1 MNKRY
6 SLEFIGKTAEK
17 PRCFSKTKKIEVIFF
32 NNLNEKKILKRGFLS
47 VPYKPGHYDYTTDII
62 NLFLENLK
70 IKVKFV
76 SRETLKKSK
85 TFIYHIYLF
94 N

>member
-1 MNKRY
+1 MKQRTP
-6 SLEFIGKTAEK
+6 LEFLGKTAEK
-17 PRCFSKTKKIEVIFF
+17 TRRFPKIKKIEIILF
-32 NNLNEKKILKRGFLS
+32 NNLTEKKVLKRGYLS
-47 VPYKPGHYDYTTDII
+47 MPYKTGHYDYTVDII

-94 N
+94 

>member
-1 MNKRY
+1 MKRY
-6 SLEFIGKTAEK
+6 PLEYLGKTGEK
-17 PRCFSKTKKIEVIFF
+17 HPRFSKTKKIEFVFF

-76 SRETLKKSK
+76 SRETLRKSK
-85 TFIYHIYLF
+85 TFVYHIYLF
-94 N
+94 

>member
-1 MNKRY
+1 MTRTP
-6 SLEFIGKTAEK
+6 LEFLGKTATQS
-17 PRCFSKTKKIEVIFF
+17 RRFSKTKKIEVVFF
-32 NNLNEKKILKRGFLS
+32 NHLNEKKILKRGFLNM
-47 VPYKPGHYDYTTDII
+47 PYKTGHYDYTTDII

-85 TFIYHIYLF
+85 NFVYHIYLF
-94 N
+94 

>member
-6 SLEFIGKTAEK
+6 SLEFIGKTVVK
-17 PRCFSKTKKIEVIFF
+17 NHRFSKTKKIEVVFF
-32 NNLNEKKILKRGFLS
+32 NNLYEKRILKRGYLS
-47 VPYKPGHYDYTTDII
+47 MPYKVGHYDYTTDII

-85 TFIYHIYLF
+85 TFVYHIYLF
-94 N
+94 

>member
-1 MNKRY
+1 MSKRY
-6 SLEFIGKTAEK
+6 SLEFIGKTVGNH
-17 PRCFSKTKKIEVIFF
+17 RFSKTKKIEVVFF
-32 NNLNEKKILKRGFLS
+32 NNLYEKRILKRGYLS
-47 VPYKPGHYDYTTDII
+47 MPYKVGHYDYTTDII

-85 TFIYHIYLF
+85 TFVYHIYLF
-94 N
+94 

>member
-1 MNKRY
+1 MKRY
-6 SLEFIGKTAEK
+6 PVEFIGKTVEK
-17 PRCFSKTKKIEVIFF
+17 NHRFSKIRKIEIVFF
-32 NNLNEKKILKRGFLS
+32 NNLYEKKILKRGFLS
-47 VPYKPGHYDYTTDII
+47 MPYKPGHYDYTTDII

-85 TFIYHIYLF
+85 TFVYHIYIF
-94 N
+94 

>member
-1 MNKRY
+1 MTRTP
-6 SLEFIGKTAEK
+6 LEFLGKTAEK
-17 PRCFSKTKKIEVIFF
+17 RRRFSKTKKIEVVFF
-32 NNLNEKKILKRGFLS
+32 NNLNEKKIIKKGFLTM
-47 VPYKPGHYDYTTDII
+47 PYKAGHYDYTTDII

-94 N
+94 

>member
-1 MNKRY
+1 MPFKSGN
-6 SLEFIGKTAEK
+6 
-17 PRCFSKTKKIEVIFF
+17 
-32 NNLNEKKILKRGFLS
+32 
-47 VPYKPGHYDYTTDII
+47 YDYTKDIQE
-62 NLFLENLK
+62 LFLTNLQ

>member
-1 MNKRY
+1 MKKRIP
-6 SLEFIGKTAEK
+6 LEFIGKTAEQH
-17 PRCFSKTKKIEVIFF
+17 RCLPKNKKIEVIFF
-32 NNLNEKKILKRGFLS
+32 NNLNEKKILKRGYLS
-47 VPYKPGHYDYTTDII
+47 MPYKVGHYDYTMDII

-94 N
+94 

>member
-6 SLEFIGKTAEK
+6 SLEFIGKTVVSH
-17 PRCFSKTKKIEVIFF
+17 RFSKTKKIEVVFF
-32 NNLNEKKILKRGFLS
+32 NNLYEKRILKRGYLS
-47 VPYKPGHYDYTTDII
+47 MPYKVGHYDYTTDII

-85 TFIYHIYLF
+85 TFVYHIYLF
-94 N
+94 

>member
-1 MNKRY
+1 MKRTP
-6 SLEFIGKTAEK
+6 LEFLGKTAENH
-17 PRCFSKTKKIEVIFF
+17 RRFSRYKKIEVIFF
-32 NNLNEKKILKRGFLS
+32 NNLTEKKVLKRGFLT
-47 VPYKPGHYDYTTDII
+47 VPYKTGHYDYTTEII
-62 NLFLENLK
+62 NLFLETLK

-94 N
+94 

>member
-1 MNKRY
+1 MKRY
-6 SLEFIGKTAEK
+6 PVEFIGKTVVSH
-17 PRCFSKTKKIEVIFF
+17 RFSKTKKIEIVLF
-32 NNLNEKKILKRGFLS
+32 NNLNEKKILKRGYLT
-47 VPYKPGHYDYTTDII
+47 VPYKAGYYDYTTDII

-94 N
+94 